1 MNVLKSSR
9 SAIKLLNFCVFL
21 CFQALI
27 LILELCWIAV
37 ELVAVV
43 EVGGVVDRVNDNPRR
58 TRGGSDLP
66 TWQLVL
72 EVSLNTYTFKC

>member
-1 MNVLKSSR
+1 M
-9 SAIKLLNFCVFL
+9 
-21 CFQALI
+21 
-27 LILELCWIAV
+27 

-43 EVGGVVDRVNDNPRR
+43 EVGGMVDRVNDNPRR

-72 EVSLNTYTFKC
+72 EVSLNTYMFKCLLERVYGFYLLARM